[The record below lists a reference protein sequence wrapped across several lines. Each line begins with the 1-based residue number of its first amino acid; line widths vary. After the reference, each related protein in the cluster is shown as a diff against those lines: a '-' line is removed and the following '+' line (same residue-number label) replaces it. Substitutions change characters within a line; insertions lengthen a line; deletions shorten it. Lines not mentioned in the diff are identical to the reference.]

1 MNKLLNFML
10 SVLGLLLI
18 IVAIFIIALT
28 VFTNIIPEHSLIYVL
43 DIPEIAVVTGI
54 IFSSFLFLLL
64 PGLILIAFARIIN
77 LLEEITNL

>member
-1 MNKLLNFML
+1 MNKLLNFIL

-18 IVAIFIIALT
+18 IVAIFVIGLT

-54 IFSSFLFLLL
+54 VFSSFLFLLL
-64 PGLILIAFARIIN
+64 PGLILIAFTRIIN

>member
-10 SVLGLLLI
+10 TVLGLLLI
-18 IVAIFIIALT
+18 IVAIFVIGLT

-43 DIPEIAVVTGI
+43 DIPEIAVVTSI

-64 PGLILIAFARIIN
+64 PGLILITFTRIIN